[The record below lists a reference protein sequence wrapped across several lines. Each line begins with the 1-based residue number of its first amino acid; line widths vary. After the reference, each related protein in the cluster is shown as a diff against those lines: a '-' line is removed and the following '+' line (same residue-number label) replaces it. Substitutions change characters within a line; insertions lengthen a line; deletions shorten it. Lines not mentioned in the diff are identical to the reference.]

1 MLEMANQIMRNIS
14 RSPSVALWFN
24 HCEQHMHS
32 HPIGKHSSN
41 LCRPV
46 LFDQCQDFCALET
59 RVSVLC
65 IVRLNLWEQQSL
77 LLMEK
82 GELDELKASSGCT
95 SLSRVCL
102 RYLVSPELLLLTQ
115 LLSLP
120 RRGSGPSFV
129 ELALP
134 SCKSLE
140 AVALDIRRV

>member
-1 MLEMANQIMRNIS
+1 MRNIS
-14 RSPSVALWFN
+14 PSPSVALWFN

-32 HPIGKHSSN
+32 HPIGKHSTN

-46 LFDQCQDFCALET
+46 LFDQCQDFCALEN
-59 RVSVLC
+59 RVIVLC
-65 IVRLNLWEQQSL
+65 IVRLALFGQSVGTAVAASHGKRRIRRAQGHL
-77 LLMEK
+77 
-82 GELDELKASSGCT
+82 SSGCT
-95 SLSRVCL
+95 SLSHLCL